1 MQCLVARSLCRR
13 AELRRGSSR
22 RRARM
27 RGTGHGP
34 HHIIERRNVDA
45 TAKQGKAM
53 NFWDERFS
61 EPGYKYGTAPN
72 AFVFEQASRLPVG
85 ARVLV
90 PGDGEGRNGAWLA
103 QQGHRVLSVDGSHVG
118 LAKAQ
123 ALARERGVTIETLHA
138 DLTEWTPAPASCDAI
153 VLTFVHL
160 PGTVRRDVHR
170 RLARALVPGGWLIL
184 EAFHPSQ
191 LSRSSGG
198 PKDIDM
204 LVTLAVLRDDFSGL
218 LDERLGL
225 ETETLLDEGPGH
237 QGPAAVTRYV
247 GQRRG

>member
-1 MQCLVARSLCRR
+1 
-13 AELRRGSSR
+13 
-22 RRARM
+22 
-27 RGTGHGP
+27 
-34 HHIIERRNVDA
+34 
-45 TAKQGKAM
+45 M
-53 NFWDERFS
+53 NFWDQRFS

-72 AFVFEQASRLPVG
+72 AFVFEQASRLPAG

-103 QQGHRVLSVDGSHVG
+103 QQGHRVLSVDSSRVG
-118 LAKAQ
+118 LAKAR
-123 ALARERGVTIETLHA
+123 ALARDRGVTIEALHA

-160 PGTVRRDVHR
+160 PATVRRDVHR
-170 RLARALVPGGWLIL
+170 RLACALVPAGWLIL
-184 EAFHPSQ
+184 EAFHPRQ
-191 LSRSSGG
+191 LGHSSGG

-204 LVTLAVLRDDFSGL
+204 LVTLAALRDDFAGL
-218 LDERLGL
+218 LDEQLGV